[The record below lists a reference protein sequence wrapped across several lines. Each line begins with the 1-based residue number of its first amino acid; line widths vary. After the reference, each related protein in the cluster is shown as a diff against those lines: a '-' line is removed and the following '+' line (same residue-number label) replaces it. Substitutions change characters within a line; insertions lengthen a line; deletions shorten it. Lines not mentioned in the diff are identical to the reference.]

1 MFTVKIV
8 NHNENSTHLKSWSD
22 VNVWSK
28 GSEFFNEELAK
39 QIGES
44 DCDEEKAHMKEFY
57 IAFIVSLDDEQSY
70 CLTSHETAYI
80 TDASGNTVQVVRA

>member
-8 NHNENSTHLKSWSD
+8 NHKEDSTHLKSWSD
-22 VNVWSK
+22 VNVWNK
-28 GSEFFNEELAK
+28 GSSFFDDELIK
-39 QIGES
+39 QKE
-44 DCDEEKAHMKEFY
+44 DCDCEETKEHMDEYY

-70 CLTSHETAYI
+70 CLTSYETAYI